1 MISRAQWLQE
11 ANDRDSTFIL
21 MTSLAQIIK
30 PIKYVKKVLNDV
42 MNNDKMGLKFKLNK
56 LRVTL

>member
-30 PIKYVKKVLNDV
+30 PIKYIKKVLNDV
-42 MNNDKMGLKFKLNK
+42 MKLNK

>member
-30 PIKYVKKVLNDV
+30 PIKYIKKVLNDV

-56 LRVTL
+56 LHVTL